1 MAMPNRYRAEE
12 DPSMPFLVLLT
23 DRSPQVAL
31 PALLEVAPDLKME
44 PLSIASLGHALDLEP
59 EALIVDAV
67 ENTAQAWSV
76 LTDLRTRDAR
86 IPVTVVV
93 ERDQL
98 ERYAWHEVADELVFP
113 GAPAA
118 ELRVRL
124 AMLRRRAGAGD
135 GTVIKL
141 GPLAIDTETYRVTA
155 SGRPLDLTF
164 KEFELLRFLAQ
175 RPGRVFTRPS
185 LLREVWGYDFYG
197 GTRTVDVHVRRLR
210 AKLGPE
216 HEHLIETVRSVGYRA
231 AGPGD

>member
-1 MAMPNRYRAEE
+1 
-12 DPSMPFLVLLT
+12 MPFLALLS
-23 DRSPQVAL
+23 DRSPEVAL
-31 PALLEVAPDLKME
+31 PELLEVSADLKLE
-44 PLSIASLGHALDLEP
+44 PLSAASLRHALELDP
-59 EALIVDAV
+59 EALIVDAA
-67 ENTAQAWSV
+67 ENPPQAWSV
-76 LTDLRTRDAR
+76 LTDLRGRAPR
-86 IPVTVVV
+86 VPSAVIV

-98 ERYAWHEVADELVFP
+98 ERYPWYEVADEVVYP

-135 GTVIKL
+135 GTVIRI
-141 GPLAIDTETYRVTA
+141 GTLAIDTETYRVTV

-164 KEFELLRFLAQ
+164 KEFELLRFLAHH
-175 RPGRVFTRPS
+175 PGRVFTRPS

-216 HEHLIETVRSVGYRA
+216 YEHLIETVRSVGYRA
-231 AGPGD
+231 AQPED

>member
-1 MAMPNRYRAEE
+1 
-12 DPSMPFLVLLT
+12 MPFLALLT
-23 DRSPQVAL
+23 DRSPDVAV
-31 PALLEVAPDLKME
+31 PALLEVAPDLKTE
-44 PLSIASLGHALDLEP
+44 PLSAASLGHLLRLEP
-59 EALIVDAV
+59 EAIVVDAV
-67 ENTAQAWSV
+67 ENPAQAWSV
-76 LTDLRTRDAR
+76 LLELRGRDAR
-86 IPVTVVV
+86 VPAALIL

-98 ERYAWHEVADELVFP
+98 ERYPWHEVADELVFP

-135 GTVIKL
+135 GTVIRL
-141 GPLAIDTETYRVTA
+141 GALAIDTETYRVTA

-175 RPGRVFTRPS
+175 HPGRVFTRPS

-210 AKLGPE
+210 SKLGPE

-231 AGPGD
+231 AEQDL

>member
-1 MAMPNRYRAEE
+1 
-12 DPSMPFLVLLT
+12 MPFLALLS
-23 DRSPQVAL
+23 DRSPRVAL
-31 PALLEVAPDLKME
+31 PALLEVAPDLKLE
-44 PLSIASLGHALDLEP
+44 PLSLSSLGHVLELEP
-59 EALIVDAV
+59 EAILVDAV
-67 ENTAQAWSV
+67 ENVPQAWTV
-76 LTDLRTRDAR
+76 LNELSGHDVRV
-86 IPVTVVV
+86 PVAVIA

-98 ERYAWHEVADELVFP
+98 DRYPWHEVADELVYP

-118 ELRVRL
+118 ELKLRL

-135 GTVIKL
+135 GTVIRL
-141 GPLAIDTETYRVTA
+141 GALAIDSETYRVTVA
-155 SGRPLDLTF
+155 GRPLDLTF

-175 RPGRVFTRPS
+175 HPGRVFTRPS

-231 AGPGD
+231 AATED

>member
-1 MAMPNRYRAEE
+1 
-12 DPSMPFLVLLT
+12 MPFLALLS
-23 DRSPQVAL
+23 DRSPRVAL
-31 PALLEVAPDLKME
+31 PALLEVAPDLKLE
-44 PLSIASLGHALDLEP
+44 PLSLASLGHVLELEP
-59 EALIVDAV
+59 EAILVDAV
-67 ENTAQAWSV
+67 ENLPQAWTV
-76 LTDLRTRDAR
+76 LGELSGQDVRV
-86 IPVTVVV
+86 PVAVIA

-98 ERYAWHEVADELVFP
+98 DRYPWHEVADELVYP

-118 ELRVRL
+118 ELKLRL

-135 GTVIKL
+135 GTVIRL
-141 GPLAIDTETYRVTA
+141 GALAIDSETYRVTVA
-155 SGRPLDLTF
+155 GRPLDLTF

-175 RPGRVFTRPS
+175 HPGRVFTRPS

-231 AGPGD
+231 AATED